1 MSSVPST
8 TSTAASISSD
18 YLNLLVKQL
27 QNQDPTDPMD
37 NNQMASNLAQ
47 LSQLQQTENMA
58 ATFQQVLAS
67 TQQTQAATMIGKT
80 ISFTIPN
87 DATIHQGVVQAVDL
101 TQGQVRVVVGN
112 YEVQTADI
120 QSISN

>member
-1 MSSVPST
+1 MSTVSST
-8 TSTAASISSD
+8 QSASSIQSD

-58 ATFQQVLAS
+58 ATFKSVLAS
-67 TQQTQAATMIGKT
+67 TQQSQAASMIGKT
-80 ISFTIPN
+80 ITFTIPN
-87 DATIHQGVVQAVDL
+87 SNDVYQGVVQKVDL
-101 TQGQVRVVVGN
+101 TGGQVRVVVGN